1 MASTVRTKHG
11 KALPLLLVLGVFALA
26 LGRVIPLIS
35 PLLIALILGAVATN
49 LPMRADGVL
58 RSHDAS
64 TKLVL
69 RLGVVLIG
77 LRLPLQEIAEIGP
90 RGVVVI
96 LLAIVVT
103 FAFTCLLGDRL
114 GLDRGLVTMI
124 AAGFSVCGAAAI
136 AAVEGGIRRRR
147 EDVALAIVL
156 VTVFG
161 SLMIVVLPL
170 TAGMLAMTDTQTGVW
185 AGAAIHEVAQVV
197 AAASTAGTVGIAM
210 AMTVKLGRVA
220 LLAPVYVVAR
230 RRDGARTSTDGSAPL
245 VPWFVIG
252 FLISAALRSAD
263 ILPGTVLDVADV
275 ATTVLLAA
283 AMFGL
288 GLGMVVRDL
297 FPIPVRAVGLAAA
310 STLVAA
316 SVSLASTLLLF

>member
-1 MASTVRTKHG
+1 MQTRQA
-11 KALPLLLVLGVFALA
+11 KALPVLLLLGICALA
-26 LGRVIPLIS
+26 LGQVVPLVS
-35 PLLIALILGAVATN
+35 PLLIALVLGAAATN
-49 LPMRADGVL
+49 LPLRDGSVL
-58 RSHDAS
+58 RSHEPA
-64 TKLVL
+64 TRLVL

-77 LRLPLQEIAEIGP
+77 LRLPLQELAEIGP
-90 RGVVVI
+90 RGIVVI

-156 VTVFG
+156 VTIFG
-161 SLMIVVLPL
+161 SLMIVALPL
-170 TAGMLAMTDTQTGVW
+170 TAGLLDMSDAQTGVW

-197 AAASTAGTVGIAM
+197 AAASTAGTVGIAL

-230 RRDGARTSTDGSAPL
+230 RRDGGPSSAEGGTPL

-252 FLISAALRSAD
+252 FLVSAAVRSTG
-263 ILPGTVLDVADV
+263 LMPETLLEVADQ

-297 FPIPVRAVGLAAA
+297 FPVPMRAVGLAAA

-316 SVSLASTLLLF
+316 TVSLTATLLLF